1 MENLVNTGMATE
13 DKRLW
18 IGNLD
23 PRVTDLAFYKKLTIY
38 LLFKYL
44 NIISTYALFFVYWYQ
59 LLKLVQKHGSIEKFD
74 LILHRNGPLAGQPRG
89 YAFVTYKN
97 QDDAVLA
104 KEVLHNLLV
113 GQKNISVTWAHSV
126 NNEEPDKPKDD
137 LVIPALAMSK
147 AEQKT
152 DRTSQIQAIEA
163 KLKMMEKKREDELKI
178 NETVATKPPVI
189 SQYQQKTQNG
199 ATSVSTS
206 TTNHRSVR
214 QRDRYQK
221 PYTKSKYRR

>member
-1 MENLVNTGMATE
+1 MDKDNVVNTGMATE
-13 DKRLW
+13 DRRLW

-23 PRVTDLAFYKKLTIY
+23 PRVTENNN
-38 LLFKYL
+38 FK
-44 NIISTYALFFVYWYQ
+44 
-59 LLKLVQKHGSIEKFD
+59 
-74 LILHRNGPLAGQPRG
+74 
-89 YAFVTYKN
+89 
-97 QDDAVLA
+97 
-104 KEVLHNLLV
+104 
-113 GQKNISVTWAHSV
+113 
-126 NNEEPDKPKDD
+126 EEPDKPKDD

-178 NETVATKPPVI
+178 NETVASKPPVI

-199 ATSVSTS
+199 ATSVNTS
-206 TTNHRSVR
+206 TTNHRYVR

-221 PYTKSKYRR
+221 PYAKSKYRR